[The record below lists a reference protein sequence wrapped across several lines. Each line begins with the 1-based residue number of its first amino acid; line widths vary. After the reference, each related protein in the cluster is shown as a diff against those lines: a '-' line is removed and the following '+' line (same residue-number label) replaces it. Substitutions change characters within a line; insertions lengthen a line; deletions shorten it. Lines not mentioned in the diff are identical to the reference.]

1 MIWFLIRFFL
11 NGKLIARSRQFITI
25 DCCRRCFNNIRI
37 KYERIDCATFLF
49 SRAIRVYTVVI
60 SSLKSVHISFCRDP
74 KPQKCTRKWTFFSS
88 VFTMFSPHFSTM
100 NQLMNKYK
108 VSIDCSPLIESYYN
122 FFFCSNILI
131 LRNGTKWFIFDPI
144 LTEWR
149 EHNLIQEN
157 YHFSIDAK
165 YICKLKFQF
174 NCLWHCRS
182 LDLCTSQTMRK
193 CTNRLAMSNMNFY
206 QLKRQLDSLRSSF
219 SSKYISS

>member
-1 MIWFLIRFFL
+1 MNELIVQRFSFLALFVYTQLSYHLWNQFTFHFVATRSHKNVHANELFFL
-11 NGKLIARSRQFITI
+11 LFSQCFRLTSAQWINWWISIKFQSIVHLWSNRITI
-25 DCCRRCFNNIRI
+25 
-37 KYERIDCATFLF
+37 
-49 SRAIRVYTVVI
+49 
-60 SSLKSVHISFCRDP
+60 
-74 KPQKCTRKWTFFSS
+74 
-88 VFTMFSPHFSTM
+88 
-100 NQLMNKYK
+100 
-108 VSIDCSPLIESYYN
+108 
-122 FFFCSNILI
+122 FFCSNILI